1 MPCDLGLAGDRSQK
15 EVGAG
20 VSIASVLEGAGQDPL
35 LTTIAALLALS
46 AAAAFA
52 SRSRANPRE
61 LSLVLA
67 AFACVGIF
75 ALGASVLVSGT
86 PVVARVGEVLG
97 FALLDV
103 RYDSLAGLFLVIL
116 GAVGAA
122 TSVFGIGYGA
132 HGATGTDRTAAAYPV
147 FLASL
152 VLVFGADDAFAF
164 LFAWEIMALSS
175 ALLIVGS
182 RPTPDVARAGYLYLA
197 LTHLATAALIVA
209 FAILTSAA
217 GSTGFHSFGPAA
229 ASLPPLTRDVIFVLL
244 LLGFGTKAG
253 AIPLHVWLP
262 RAHPVAPS
270 HVSALMS
277 GVMIKAGI
285 YGIVRF
291 GLQILG
297 PGPEW
302 WGLLVLGIGVASA
315 VLGVLYALMEH
326 DLKRLLA
333 FHSIENIGIIL
344 IGVGV
349 AILAAGDGVTA
360 LAGIALTAALF
371 HTLNHALFKSVLFLA
386 AGSIQSAAGSRDLNV
401 LGGLARTMPV
411 TALAFGIG
419 AAAISG
425 LPPLNG
431 FASEWLTFQ
440 GLIGAGGAG
449 ALSLVARSAVLLA
462 VAGLGLTAALAVA
475 CFVKA
480 TGMSFLALPRSAG
493 AAGARE
499 TGRTMGAAM
508 VSLAIACIAVG
519 IAAGPVSAAIGGV
532 AIGLVG
538 QGSAGVPALGLGA
551 LPVVGLDAV
560 YAAAPLALLLSGVA
574 SVTWLVGMRRRTA
587 RRTATWTCGNV
598 PEAAFEYTATSYSK
612 LIRLYFGPVL
622 RPARE
627 VSVELHPGTP
637 FPRTV
642 RYRGEVSHVLD
653 ERLYRPLYR
662 AAVAAAVFVRRLQS
676 GSLQLYL
683 AYSVAALIVLLLV
696 ARS

>member
-1 MPCDLGLAGDRSQK
+1 MPIALPTAAG
-15 EVGAG
+15 
-20 VSIASVLEGAGQDPL
+20 P
-35 LTTIAALLALS
+35 AALLLTAVFLGLSTVAALVP
-46 AAAAFA
+46 
-52 SRSRANPRE
+52 RSRLNPRG
-61 LSLVLA
+61 LSLWLA
-67 AFACVGIF
+67 SLGSLAIL
-75 ALGASVLVSGT
+75 ALGLIAVASGSQVS
-86 PVVARVGEVLG
+86 ARAGEVLG
-97 FALLDV
+97 FSLIAV
-103 RYDSLAGLFLVIL
+103 RYDQVSGLFLIAL
-116 GAVGAA
+116 GAVGVAS
-122 TSVFGIGYGA
+122 SVFGIGYVRRP
-132 HGATGTDRTAAAYPV
+132 TGGDDRSTAVAYPV

-152 VLVFGADDAFAF
+152 ALVFGADDAFAF
-164 LFAWEIMALSS
+164 LFAWELMALGS
-175 ALLIVGS
+175 AALVVGS
-182 RPTPDVARAGYLYLA
+182 RPSLDVARTGYLYLVV
-197 LTHLATAALIVA
+197 THLATAALIVA
-209 FAILTSAA
+209 FAILASTA
-217 GSTGFHSFGPAA
+217 GSTGFETFGQAAADLPPAA
-229 ASLPPLTRDVIFVLL
+229 RDAVFVLL

-291 GLQILG
+291 GLDILG

-302 WGLLVLGIGVASA
+302 WGLLVLALGVVSA

-344 IGVGV
+344 IGIGV
-349 AILAAGDGVTA
+349 TLIARADGVTA
-360 LAGIALTAALF
+360 LAAVALTGALF

-386 AGSIQSAAGSRDLNV
+386 AGSIQSAVGSRDLNA
-401 LGGLARTMPV
+401 LGGLARAMPV

-440 GLIGAGGAG
+440 GLIGAGGEAK
-449 ALSLVARSAVLLA
+449 LSLLARSGVLLA
-462 VAGLGLTAALAVA
+462 VGGLGLTAALAVA

-480 TGMSFLALPRSAG
+480 TGMSFLALPRSPG

-499 TGRTMGAAM
+499 TARTMGLAM
-508 VSLAIACIAVG
+508 ASLAVACIGVG
-519 IAAGPVSAAIGGV
+519 LAAGPVSGIIAGISS
-532 AIGLVG
+532 GLVG
-538 QGSAGVPALGLGA
+538 ALPDSTTGLFE
-551 LPVVGLDAV
+551 PVVGLDAV
-560 YAAAPLALLLSGVA
+560 YAAGPLAVLLIALAGA
-574 SVTWLVGMRRRTA
+574 TWLVSVRRRTA
-587 RRTATWTCGNV
+587 RRSPTWTGGIV
-598 PEAAFEYTATSYSK
+598 PEAGFEYTASSYAK
-612 LIRLYFGPVL
+612 LIRLYYGPVL

-642 RYRGEVSHVLD
+642 HYRGEVSHVID
-653 ERLYRPLYR
+653 ERLYVPLHR
-662 AAVAAAVFVRRLQS
+662 AAIAVAQLVRRIQS

-683 AYSVAALIVLLLV
+683 AYAVAALVALLLV
-696 ARS
+696 AR